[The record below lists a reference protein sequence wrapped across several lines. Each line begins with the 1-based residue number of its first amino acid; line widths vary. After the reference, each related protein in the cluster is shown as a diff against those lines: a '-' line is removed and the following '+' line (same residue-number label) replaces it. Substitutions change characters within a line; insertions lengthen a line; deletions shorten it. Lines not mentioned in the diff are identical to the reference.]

1 MRIRPYCTL
10 DDTAPAN
17 ALHERSRLS
26 CYIADMPLEERTDMS
41 SPATIVTTMTRFL
54 MISAFTLLAGCAG
67 YSGAGLKPGIATV
80 TDVEASMGTPA
91 MVWKNP
97 QGQVIQLAYPR
108 GPAGYVSFMAHF
120 NDQGKLE
127 KIEQVLDE
135 RHFAQ
140 LKAGMTQA
148 DVLRILGPYRDT
160 NVFPARDEL
169 DWNYGYCSQNLQRM
183 AYSVMFDTRTS
194 LVTGGQ
200 TNPDPLF
207 PGGKMYAQPCI
218 PWTGN

>member
-1 MRIRPYCTL
+1 MYSLRPFFNSKKCWL
-10 DDTAPAN
+10 
-17 ALHERSRLS
+17 
-26 CYIADMPLEERTDMS
+26 
-41 SPATIVTTMTRFL
+41 
-54 MISAFTLLAGCAG
+54 LLAAIAVLSACAG
-67 YSGAGLKPGIATV
+67 YSGAGLKPGIATI
-80 TDVEASMGTPA
+80 TDVESAMGRPA
-91 MVWKNP
+91 MAWKNT
-97 QGQVIQLAYPR
+97 QGQVTQLAYPR
-108 GPAGYVSFMAHF
+108 GPAGYVTFMAF
-120 NDQGKLE
+120 FSDAGKLD

-140 LKAGMTQA
+140 IKIGATQEE
-148 DVLRILGPYRDT
+148 VLRIIGPYRDT
-160 NVFPARDEL
+160 NVFTARNEL

-183 AYSVMFDTRTS
+183 AYSVMFDTKTG

>member
-1 MRIRPYCTL
+1 M
-10 DDTAPAN
+10 
-17 ALHERSRLS
+17 S
-26 CYIADMPLEERTDMS
+26 LEEHTNMTARS
-41 SPATIVTTMTRFL
+41 QVATMTLRFL
-54 MISAFTLLAGCAG
+54 AISVVALLVGCAG

-80 TDVEASMGTPA
+80 ADVETTMGDPA
-91 MVWKNP
+91 MVWKNK
-97 QGQVIQLAYPR
+97 QGQIIQLAYPR
-108 GPAGYVSFMAHF
+108 GPAGYVSFMAYF
-120 NDQGKLE
+120 NDAGKLE

-160 NVFPARDEL
+160 NVFPARNEL

-183 AYSVMFDTRTS
+183 AYSVMFDTQTD

>member
-1 MRIRPYCTL
+1 M
-10 DDTAPAN
+10 
-17 ALHERSRLS
+17 H
-26 CYIADMPLEERTDMS
+26 
-41 SPATIVTTMTRFL
+41 
-54 MISAFTLLAGCAG
+54 LLAPSHRSLKTPCLLVAVWVLLTGCAS
-67 YSGAGLKPGIATV
+67 YSGANLKPGVATV
-80 TDVEASMGTPA
+80 SDVEATMGQPSLT
-91 MVWKNP
+91 WKNA
-97 QGQVIQLAYPR
+97 QGQIVQLAYPR

-120 NDQGKLE
+120 DNQGKLE
-127 KIEQVLDE
+127 KIEQVLNE
-135 RHFAQ
+135 RHFAEI
-140 LKAGMTQA
+140 KSGMSQD

-160 NVFPARDEL
+160 NVFTARNEL

-183 AYSVMFDTRTS
+183 AYSIMFDTSTR

>member
-1 MRIRPYCTL
+1 MLHHELELPTL
-10 DDTAPAN
+10 KSTLHRGFVALVVALLTA
-17 ALHERSRLS
+17 
-26 CYIADMPLEERTDMS
+26 
-41 SPATIVTTMTRFL
+41 
-54 MISAFTLLAGCAG
+54 CAG
-67 YSGAGLKPGIATV
+67 YSGAGLKPGAATIADT
-80 TDVEASMGTPA
+80 EASMGQPA
-91 MVWKNP
+91 MAWKNK
-97 QGQVIQLAYPR
+97 QGQIIQLAYPR
-108 GPAGYVSFMAHF
+108 GPAGYVSFMAYF

-135 RHFAQ
+135 RHFAMIQ
-140 LKAGMTQA
+140 PGATKD

-183 AYSVMFDTRTS
+183 AYSVMINTKTG

-200 TNPDPLF
+200 TNPDPLY

>member
-1 MRIRPYCTL
+1 M
-10 DDTAPAN
+10 TAPLKA
-17 ALHERSRLS
+17 
-26 CYIADMPLEERTDMS
+26 
-41 SPATIVTTMTRFL
+41 ATTITRFL
-54 MISAFTLLAGCAG
+54 TTCAATLLIGCAG
-67 YSGAGLKPGIATV
+67 YSGAGLQPGIATIA
-80 TDVEASMGTPA
+80 DVEASMGTPA
-91 MVWKNP
+91 MTWKNR
-97 QGQVIQLAYPR
+97 QGQIIQLAYPR
-108 GPAGYVSFMAHF
+108 GPAGYVTFIAYF
-120 NDQGKLE
+120 NDSGKLE
-127 KIEQVLDE
+127 NIVQVLDE

-140 LKAGMTQA
+140 LKTGMTQA
-148 DVLRILGPYRDT
+148 DELRIIGPYRDT

-183 AYSVMFDTRTS
+183 AYSVMFDTKTN